1 MVVLMPPGKVK
12 RRYHRKG
19 ECGVLCTILMDFRDY
34 HNNTKRSSSV
44 SLIFL
49 WATQSQPYTIGVCVG
64 VGEAVL
70 IINGRRGALLRIM
83 CGIEMWSDLWV
94 CEIAFL
100 KGANLWRFSS
110 FFLFNRVLFAGHVN
124 GIRDV
129 RGCTIYFLQQWRRA
143 AWVDRARGLD

>member
-1 MVVLMPPGKVK
+1 MEDIISPSRTIQIQSPPLAWESECRGGTEKCGRWMAVVVLMPPGKVK

-110 FFLFNRVLFAGHVN
+110 FFLF
-124 GIRDV
+124 
-129 RGCTIYFLQQWRRA
+129 
-143 AWVDRARGLD
+143 